1 MGRILHRTAP
11 VSFFLN
17 AALDWGNTVMVNLM
31 KAYGLISWIS
41 SVCVILRVSH
51 VVLHLP
57 DGMVYLVADG
67 ANSLRQGLALPNVIV
82 QKLAAINERQ
92 TG

>member
-1 MGRILHRTAP
+1 
-11 VSFFLN
+11 
-17 AALDWGNTVMVNLM
+17 
-31 KAYGLISWIS
+31 
-41 SVCVILRVSH
+41 
-51 VVLHLP
+51 
-57 DGMVYLVADG
+57 MVYLVADG